1 MFRYLIRIR
10 ERLINSVRLKT
21 SLSEES
27 TRIIE
32 IYTFY
37 RNARIMVT
45 IGINLRILT
54 EQSILDRE
62 FASRI
67 NLKINLG
74 IFLGGLIVLRSVS
87 RLNVILR
94 PRTA

>member
-54 EQSILDRE
+54 EQSILDR

>member
-54 EQSILDRE
+54 EQSILDR

-94 PRTA
+94 PRTV

>member
-10 ERLINSVRLKT
+10 ERLINSIRLKT

-54 EQSILDRE
+54 EQSILDR